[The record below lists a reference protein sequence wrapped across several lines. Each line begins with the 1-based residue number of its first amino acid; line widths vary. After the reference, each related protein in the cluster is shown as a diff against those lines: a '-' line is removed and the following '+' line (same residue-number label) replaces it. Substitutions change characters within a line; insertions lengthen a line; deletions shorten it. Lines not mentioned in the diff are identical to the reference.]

1 MSECFGVPECS
12 NTIMR
17 MMFKLWFFM
26 NANRLNGRSVVTSD
40 DHTVGEVEAIHI
52 DEEALSLT
60 HLEVKLSNEVLRDLG
75 FCKPFLGSI
84 KVCLPIT
91 AVEKVGRVIT
101 LNKTLSEL
109 KRIKECKM

>member
-91 AVEKVGRVIT
+91 AVEKVGRVIK

>member
-1 MSECFGVPECS
+1 
-12 NTIMR
+12 
-17 MMFKLWFFM
+17 M
-26 NANRLNGRSVVTSD
+26 NADRLNGRSVVTSD

-91 AVEKVGRVIT
+91 AVEKVGRVIK